1 MMEGSRSQLEE
12 QQFDIEL
19 KRFLSHLG
27 GQMMEQ
33 LLAGGASVGMSS
45 SSALSDEKFEEV
57 ERFLCHLGREI
68 KENLDEAARKKSKT
82 QKIQN

>member
-1 MMEGSRSQLEE
+1 MMDAGSQLDE
-12 QQFDIEL
+12 QQFDVEL

-33 LLAGGASVGMSS
+33 LLAAGGPGRSS
-45 SSALSDEKFEEV
+45 TALSDEKFEEV

-68 KENLDEAARKKSKT
+68 KENLDEAARKKNSKT
-82 QKIQN
+82 EGSG